1 MLTDRLPVLV
11 FGNARSS
18 VEHDIARYSQ
28 RLAQVVTSLQYYE
41 SAGAAAE
48 FRSKTC
54 FVSINGMR
62 LVANA
67 NTPVR
72 VAVGDSPDLTL
83 MIPFVGENLTIAEGK
98 AHPWRAGESAMLCP
112 AIGRGGEGGVR
123 SNLNMDLR
131 LDRLQTTARAMLGLA
146 DDQWVPLGIENAHTV
161 PMNFGSANF
170 STLLRQH
177 CQTIDSLIDT
187 PAVLA
192 QLGVDEALYRIVVM
206 MLRPDLFLPAPE
218 GKRHHATSNKRRRI
232 DLVCDFIRARLDD
245 TVTLTDL
252 ERISGMSRRSLQMAF
267 QERYQCTPM
276 QWVTEQKLLMAHA
289 QLRNAKPG
297 ETVTSI
303 AIAYFPNLGEFAQ
316 RYKQRFG
323 EQPSTTLARAFRI

>member
-11 FGNARSS
+11 FGNASSS
-18 VEHDIARYSQ
+18 VEHDIARYGQ

-41 SAGAAAE
+41 SLGAAAE
-48 FRSKTC
+48 FRSKAC
-54 FVSINGMR
+54 LVNINGMR

-83 MIPFVGENLTIAEGK
+83 MIPFEGENLTLAEGK
-98 AHPWRAGESAMLCP
+98 AYRWRAGESAMLCP
-112 AIGRGGEGGVR
+112 AIGRSGEGGVR

-131 LDRLQTTARAMLGLA
+131 LDRLQTTARAMLGLE
-146 DDQWVPLGIENAHTV
+146 DDHWVPLGIENAHTV

-170 STLLRQH
+170 SMLLRQH

-218 GKRHHATSNKRRRI
+218 GKRQHANSNKRRSI

-323 EQPSTTLARAFRI
+323 EQPSATLARALRF